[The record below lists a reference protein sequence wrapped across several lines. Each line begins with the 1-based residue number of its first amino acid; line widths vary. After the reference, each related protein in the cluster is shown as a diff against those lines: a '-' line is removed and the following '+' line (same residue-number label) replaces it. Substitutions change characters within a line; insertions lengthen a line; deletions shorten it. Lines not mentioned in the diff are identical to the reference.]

1 MVLDLQITIAR
12 TLRNS
17 GYNFEEESERLE
29 WGTARTGEGFG
40 EKSEEEEGQCLSV
53 FFIDAVP
60 FCFLLLF
67 CMMACTAYIFRPTG
81 LTWQPVYDILPRLKC
96 GLPSSRYC

>member
-40 EKSEEEEGQCLSV
+40 EKSEEEEGQCLSA

-60 FCFLLLF
+60 FCFLLVLYDGLHRLHLLAHWAH
-67 CMMACTAYIFRPTG
+67 MAAPSMADP
-81 LTWQPVYDILPRLKC
+81 PVDPP
-96 GLPSSRYC
+96 GSSPG